1 MREAHCCSAIHYY
14 IYIYVLLCY
23 ISYSCMPRKQKTQRE
38 TRLGSTLLM
47 PQISN
52 VCSWSTACI
61 PPSQNAL
68 LGVFVSCQGV
78 VHTSSQLH
86 SVASGVLRFIASRC
100 VARII
105 ASYYIALC
113 PECYEMDCFLLSCI
127 YHRN

>member
-14 IYIYVLLCY
+14 IYVILCY
-23 ISYSCMPRKQKTQRE
+23 ISYSCMPRKQKIQRE
-38 TRLGSTLLM
+38 TRLGSTRLM

-68 LGVFVSCQGV
+68 LGVLVSCQGV

-86 SVASGVLRFIASRC
+86 SVRSAKMHCLPLCCTHHRVLLYSVVSRVLRNG
-100 VARII
+100 
-105 ASYYIALC
+105 
-113 PECYEMDCFLLSCI
+113 LLPVVLHISPQLS
-127 YHRN
+127 